1 MSTPYFSYNRAKRV
15 ARDLFVNA
23 PLLAISSKNMSEYK
37 AFGGVCCY
45 GSVKHVFFVSTRL
58 NSEVIYSGNS
68 PNFRKP
74 QPQVLRTEQ
83 ITKIRVI
90 QRKITS
96 LIRFTQ
102 RHEVSV
108 ADFYLT
114 LGKSKSVSKSR

>member
-1 MSTPYFSYNRAKRV
+1 MSTPNFSSNRAKRV

-45 GSVKHVFFVSTRL
+45 GSVKHVFCVSARL